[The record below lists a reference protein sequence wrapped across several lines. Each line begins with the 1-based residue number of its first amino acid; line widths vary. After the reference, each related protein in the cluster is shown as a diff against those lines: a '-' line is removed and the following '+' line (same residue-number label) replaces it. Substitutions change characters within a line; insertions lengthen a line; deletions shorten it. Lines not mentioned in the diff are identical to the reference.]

1 VTPTVALPNHVQPHL
16 LSLAACPPIPFTAWP
31 DARVPSAAAG
41 VYTVWRG
48 DQFIYVGMAGRGL
61 DEAGIRAHAQNG
73 ARKGLAD
80 RLNSHASGRRSGDQF
95 CVYVSDR
102 LVLPTLTPD
111 EIQLIGR
118 GELSL
123 DMKVREFVRREL
135 QFRFVVTRDGAE
147 AAEVERAVRAGAL
160 GAGKPFLNPL

>member
-1 VTPTVALPNHVQPHL
+1 MTLAAVLPNHIQAHL
-16 LSLAACPPIPFTAWP
+16 VSLADCPPVPFSAWP

-48 DQFIYVGMAGRGL
+48 DQFIYAGMAGRGL
-61 DEAGIRAHAQNG
+61 DEAGIRVHTQNG

-95 CVYVSDR
+95 CVYICDR
-102 LVLPTLTPD
+102 LVLPTLMLD
-111 EIQLIGR
+111 DIQLIGR

-123 DMKVREFVRREL
+123 EAKVREFVRREL
-135 QFRFVVTRDGAE
+135 QFRFVVTRDGVE
-147 AAEVERAVRAGAL
+147 AAEGPGTGDASVQANARS
-160 GAGKPFLNPL
+160 P